1 MGTIRINGISITWGR
16 NVQVTNGNVFVDG
29 KNVTPEGKSIT
40 IEIQGDVANLQVD
53 ACDRVTVT
61 GNVKALDVK
70 SGDIH
75 CQDVQGSVTTMAG
88 DVTCGN
94 VQGSVKTMAGDINYR
109 R

>member
-1 MGTIRINGISITWGR
+1 MGTIRINGLSITWGR
-16 NVQVTNGNVFVDG
+16 NVQVTNGSVFVDG
-29 KNVTPEGKSIT
+29 KNVTPEGKSIN
-40 IEIQGDVANLQVD
+40 IEIQGDVALLQVD

-61 GNVKALDVK
+61 GKALDVK

-75 CQDVQGSVTTMAG
+75 CQDVQGSVTAMAG